1 MSKTIFIIT
10 LLFLNLSSAKAQSG
24 SINVTFTPDDAHYKS
39 INIKFTK
46 PLFKFDNPHGY
57 WFVNSNNGTRHFNLQ
72 PDLGYGN
79 ADVAFISIGE
89 LSNDFT
95 LLSEDGNDSTHI
107 ELSNAS
113 DVISAPKYDA
123 HNKDSKPMQV
133 HITTFSASEIAFSLS
148 GNAESISRHGDNPTR
163 IKGTINGTAHF
174 YREAKFLQTDILP
187 GCNCDATI
195 YPKVFDAENNIR
207 SASQCEVGL
216 KNKVFIAMQK
226 TFAPVFSNVGSNAK
240 NRRVPGYIVITM
252 LAGHTNIDV
261 PAGDPDYCNTGGV
274 QRLTGFNA
282 QKSYY
287 NNEDGYGIRLIKLPT
302 DNQLG
307 NTASNEA
314 NTSAM
319 KNYMDKMKQVD
330 SLTKLFQ
337 GKKITMEEYMK
348 KGKII
353 SDNAT
358 ATLSQKTN
366 NKNDAFEIAKVET
379 DLSIQVFLN
388 PDNAE
393 MMLMKVSDK
402 NKTVV
407 EHNIK
412 GATFEIFSP
421 MIKDN
426 DGTYLLNKK
435 FLYFGKF
442 TSPVNGKS
450 GGGFDAKVTKA
461 IYPVNGNKLSVYNII
476 IRMEGSL
483 DMMDKA
489 INNIDFSALQ
499 QLISKQ

>member
-1 MSKTIFIIT
+1 MSKTIFLIT
-10 LLFLNLSSAKAQSG
+10 LLFLNFSSAKAQSG
-24 SINVTFTPDDAHYKS
+24 SINVIFTPDDAHYKT

-57 WFVNSNNGTRHFNLQ
+57 WYVNSDNGTRHFNLQ

-95 LLSEDGNDSTHI
+95 LLSEDGNDSTQI

-113 DVISAPKYDA
+113 NVISAPKYDA
-123 HNKDSKPMQV
+123 HNKDGKPMQV
-133 HITTFSASEIAFSLS
+133 HIATFSTSEIAFTLS

-163 IKGTINGTAHF
+163 IKGTITGTAHF

-195 YPKVFDAENNIR
+195 YPKVFDSENNIR
-207 SASQCEVGL
+207 SASQCEVAL

-226 TFAPVFSNVGSNAK
+226 TFAPVFANVGSNTK
-240 NRRVPGYIVITM
+240 EKPVPGDIVISM
-252 LAGHTNIDV
+252 LAGHTNIDL
-261 PAGDPDYCNTGGV
+261 PAMDPDYCNTGGV
-274 QRLTGFNA
+274 QRITGFNA
-282 QKSYY
+282 QKFYY
-287 NNEDGYGIRLIKLPT
+287 NNEDGYGIRLIKLAT
-302 DNQLG
+302 DDQLG
-307 NTASNEA
+307 ITSITDA
-314 NTSAM
+314 NSLVM

-330 SLTKLFQ
+330 SLSKLFQ
-337 GKKITMEEYMK
+337 AKKITMEEYMK

-353 SDNAT
+353 SDNAVA
-358 ATLSQKTN
+358 ATSKN
-366 NKNDAFEIAKVET
+366 NNNDAFEKAKVDT
-379 DLSIQVFLN
+379 YLSIEVLLN

-402 NKTVV
+402 NKTTV

-412 GATFEIFSP
+412 GAAFEIFSP
-421 MIKDN
+421 MLKDN

-442 TSPVNGKS
+442 TPPVNGKS
-450 GGGFDAKVTKA
+450 GGGYDAKVTKA

-476 IRMEGSL
+476 IRMEGSR

-489 INNIDFSALQ
+489 ISNIDFSALQ